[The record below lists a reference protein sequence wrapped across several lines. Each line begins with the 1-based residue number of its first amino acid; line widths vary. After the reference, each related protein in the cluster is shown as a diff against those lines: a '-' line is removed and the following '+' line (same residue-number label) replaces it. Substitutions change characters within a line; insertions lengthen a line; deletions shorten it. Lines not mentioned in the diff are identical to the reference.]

1 METVTIVI
9 ALILGFAL
17 LYVLAIWV
25 IVKLEAAKKEREEK
39 RRAKEIEEE
48 LKELAKWGV
57 KGDQV
62 YVIHG
67 KLTMSIHG
75 LIALANNPDYIEHLR
90 KESLALNLHKE
101 FFEQQLLLRIEKA
114 KQRIQD
120 RIDRLR
126 KEDNSLEIDDKL
138 KDIGIN

>member
-1 METVTIVI
+1 METIKIVI
-9 ALILGFAL
+9 ALLLGFAL
-17 LYVLAIWV
+17 LYVLVIWV
-25 IVKLEAAKKEREEK
+25 IVKLEAAKKARVEK
-39 RRAKEIEEE
+39 LQAEIIAAEM
-48 LKELAKWGV
+48 KELADWGV
-57 KGDQV
+57 TADQV

-90 KESLALNLHKE
+90 KESLALSLHKE
-101 FFEQQLLLRIEKA
+101 FFEQQLFLRIEKA

-126 KEDNSLEIDDKL
+126 KEDNDLEVDDKL